1 MTVNERIRQVRK
13 ALNLSQA
20 QFARAAFISTGYVA
34 ELECG
39 HKNANDRILRLVSLT
54 FGVSETWLK
63 TGEGGMFYKS
73 PDEKL
78 QRMISLFNELPPKFQ
93 DYVMAQIEALL
104 HATKGD

>member
-1 MTVNERIRQVRK
+1 MTVNERIREVRK
-13 ALNLSQA
+13 TLKLSQSE
-20 QFARAAFISTGYVA
+20 FAKATFISTGYVA

-39 HKNANDRILRLVSLT
+39 HKRANDRILRLVSLT

-78 QRMISLFNELPPKFQ
+78 KRMISLFNELSPKFQ
-93 DYVMAQIEALL
+93 DYVMVQVEAL
-104 HATKGD
+104 HKATGDR